1 MTDHVKDMGV
11 ITRKDHHCWGCTTLF
26 HKGTFM
32 TAVVSVDMG
41 KIGTVYYCPKC
52 MAYMDN
58 HPDDFYYGV
67 EYGDFLNDEEYKN
80 SLSQEDK

>member
-1 MTDHVKDMGV
+1 MVDTIKDMGV
-11 ITRKDHHCWGCTTLF
+11 IIRKDHHCWGCTILF

-41 KIGTVYYCPKC
+41 KIGTCYYCPKC
-52 MAYMDN
+52 MAYMAEHSEDL
-58 HPDDFYYGV
+58 DYGV

-80 SLSQEDK
+80 SLFKDGG